1 MNENQS
7 VKTEKKQGR
16 STTAIHAGF
25 HCDPQ
30 TGSLAT
36 PIYQTSTFVFSSAEE
51 GARRFAGEEAGYIYS
66 RLGNPT
72 VTVLEEKI
80 AALEKAEAALAFA
93 SGMAAISAV
102 LMALVKTGDHILG
115 TKGLYGCTY
124 GLLNLLKDRF
134 HVDYSLS
141 DMTDEASIRQNLQ
154 PTTRVIY
161 VETPINPTMELVDL
175 QLVAN
180 IAREVGACVVVDNT
194 FLSPYLQRPIEYGCD
209 IVIHSATKFI
219 GGHGD
224 VIAGVAA
231 GPKSIMDTIRMTSQ
245 KDIGGILAPF
255 DAYLLIRGLKTLGV
269 RMDRHCENAQR
280 VAEFLDQH
288 PKVARV
294 HYPGLPQFPQ
304 HELACR
310 QMDGFGGLLAFELK
324 GGREAGSR
332 MMNHVRLCKRA
343 VSLGDVDTLIQ
354 HPATMT
360 HSVIPPEE
368 REKMGITDGLIRLSV
383 GIEDVEDIL
392 DDLDTALSFA

>member
-1 MNENQS
+1 MHSNQ
-7 VKTEKKQGR
+7 TINMQKKQGR
-16 STTAIHAGF
+16 STTAIHAGY
-25 HCDPQ
+25 HADPQ
-30 TGSLAT
+30 TGALAT
-36 PIYQTSTFVFSSAEE
+36 PIYQTSTFVFSSTEE

-80 AALEKAEAALAFA
+80 AALEMAEAGLAFA
-93 SGMAAISAV
+93 SGMAAVSAV

-134 HVDYSLS
+134 QVDYSLCG
-141 DMTDEASIRQNLQ
+141 MTDEAAIRQMIQ

-175 QLVAN
+175 QLVAK
-180 IAREVGACVVVDNT
+180 IAKEVGACVVVDNT
-194 FLSPYLQRPIEYGCD
+194 FMSPYLQRPIEHGCD

-269 RMDRHCENAQR
+269 RMDRHCENGQK
-280 VAEFLDQH
+280 VAEFLHKH
-288 PKVARV
+288 PKVAMV

-304 HELACR
+304 YELACK

-324 GGREAGSR
+324 DGLEAGIR
-332 MMNHVRLCKRA
+332 MMNNVRLCKRA
-343 VSLGDVDTLIQ
+343 VSLGDVDSLIQ
-354 HPATMT
+354 HPASMT
-360 HSVIPPEE
+360 HSVIPPEQ
-368 REKMGITDGLIRLSV
+368 RAKMGITDGLIRLSV